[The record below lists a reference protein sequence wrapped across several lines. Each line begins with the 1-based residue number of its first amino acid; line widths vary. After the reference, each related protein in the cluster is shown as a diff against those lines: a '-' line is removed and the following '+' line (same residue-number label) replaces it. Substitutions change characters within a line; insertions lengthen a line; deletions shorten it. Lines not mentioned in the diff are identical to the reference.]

1 MCGFFLSF
9 FWEGKQVK
17 PTKYD
22 LSAPI
27 WNVDLV
33 STSRFISRFLCT
45 LQNTHTRA
53 KILYPSVNLG
63 PIYMKNNLR
72 RAECEAISTLWWLCC
87 AKKAYQDLQDANQSK
102 PDDQLHTES
111 IVNPCSKTIL
121 QTINGAL
128 WSIIAA
134 MLCWTHHRHWLSGQ
148 AAFLQQARK
157 FTTSNDNCRP

>member
-1 MCGFFLSF
+1 MWVFPFFLLRGETSQTHKIWPFSANLKCGFSLN
-9 FWEGKQVK
+9 KQIYFTFV
-17 PTKYD
+17 
-22 LSAPI
+22 
-27 WNVDLV
+27 
-33 STSRFISRFLCT
+33 CT

-72 RAECEAISTLWWLCC
+72 RAECEAISTLWELCC

-102 PDDQLHTES
+102 PEDQLHVES
-111 IVNPCSKTIL
+111 IVNPWGKTIL
-121 QTINGAL
+121 QTINGAS

-134 MLCWTHHRHWLSGQ
+134 MLCCTYHRHWLSGQ